1 VHCSNF
7 PGHRIWPGPLV
18 LRFMEQSRAAAM
30 EFALEGG
37 LEAVLGVA
45 AQSSV
50 YPLPP
55 VSNLSPLR
63 NFPLALFLVSYH
75 DEIQT
80 GPTIHLSRKS
90 SFDLLIYLID
100 RLIDSLIQKSTA
112 GTDELG

>member
-1 VHCSNF
+1 MHRSNF

-18 LRFMEQSRAAAM
+18 LSFMEQSRAATM

-55 VSNLSPLR
+55 VSNLR
-63 NFPLALFLVSYH
+63 NFPLVLFLVSQGN
-75 DEIQT
+75 ET
-80 GPTIHLSRKS
+80 
-90 SFDLLIYLID
+90 
-100 RLIDSLIQKSTA
+100 
-112 GTDELG
+112 